1 MKNFH
6 NRMVGLKLETLKIK
20 AFLLVA
26 KYKNFSLAAKEL
38 SYTPSALSH
47 IADSLENEL
56 GVKLFNRTRKG
67 VEITEE
73 GKKLYDYFLK
83 IAKAEEE
90 LYKASAN
97 IRVKRE
103 TELKIGAFSSLALHI
118 LPEILYG
125 FKQKYPQIN
134 VEILVDDNMHHWLKD
149 GLADIILADEPLGF
163 ENFCPLFE
171 EEYVAVVKED
181 NFKDIYEIDSHKL
194 YSNSYIRP
202 NEEFLDNYFD
212 YEKFHEVIPVNS
224 VENDTALYMVK
235 EGLGVTVVPKTS
247 ADNCP
252 NGLKTLKIKP
262 TVKRTVGVAYSKDSC
277 SLICEKFVQYIKK
290 EFVR

>member
-1 MKNFH
+1 MD
-6 NRMVGLKLETLKIK
+6 TLKIK

-56 GVKLFNRTRKG
+56 GVKLFIRTRKG
-67 VEITEE
+67 VEITAE
-73 GKKLYDYFLK
+73 GKKLHNYFLN
-83 IAKAEEE
+83 IAKAEEK
-90 LYKASAN
+90 LYSASAS
-97 IRVKRE
+97 IRGEKE

-118 LPEILYG
+118 LPEILYE
-125 FKQKYPQIN
+125 FKQKYPQIK
-134 VEILVDDNMHHWLKD
+134 VEILVDDNMKNWLEN

-171 EEYVAVVKED
+171 EEYVAVVREND
-181 NFKDIYEIDSHKL
+181 FKDINEIDAHQL

-202 NEEFLDNYFD
+202 TEEFLNNYFD
-212 YEKFHEVIPVNS
+212 YEKFAEVIPVNS

-262 TVKRTVGVAYSKDSC
+262 TVKRTVGVAYNKDSC

-290 EFVR
+290 EFAH

>member
-1 MKNFH
+1 MD
-6 NRMVGLKLETLKIK
+6 TLKVK
-20 AFLLVA
+20 AFLFVA
-26 KYKNFSLAAKEL
+26 KHKNFSLAAKEL

-73 GKKLYDYFLK
+73 GEKLYNYFLK

-90 LYKASAN
+90 LYKASLN
-97 IRVKRE
+97 IREKRE
-103 TELKIGAFSSLALHI
+103 SELKIGTFSSLALHF

-125 FKQKYPQIN
+125 FKQRYPQ
-134 VEILVDDNMHHWLKD
+134 VKVTILVDDNMHNWLAE
-149 GLADIILADEPLGF
+149 GLADIILADELLITK
-163 ENFCPLFE
+163 NFYPLFE
-171 EEYVAVVKED
+171 EEYVAVVKEED
-181 NFKDIYEIDSHKL
+181 FKGITEIEAHKL

-212 YEKFHEVIPVNS
+212 YEKFIEVIPVNS

-235 EGLGVTVVPKTS
+235 EGLGVTVVPSMSTN
-247 ADNCP
+247 NCP
-252 NGLKTLKIKP
+252 NGLKILKIKP
-262 TVKRTVGVAYSKDSC
+262 TVKRTVGVAYNKDSC
-277 SLICEKFVQYIKK
+277 SLICEKFIQYIKK

>member
-1 MKNFH
+1 MD
-6 NRMVGLKLETLKIK
+6 TLKIK

-47 IADSLENEL
+47 IADSLEDEL
-56 GVKLFNRTRKG
+56 GVKLFIRTRKG
-67 VEITEE
+67 VEITEDGE
-73 GKKLYDYFLK
+73 KLYNYFLNF
-83 IAKAEEE
+83 AKAEEK
-90 LYKASAN
+90 LYSASAS
-97 IRVKRE
+97 IRGEKE

-125 FKQKYPQIN
+125 FKQKYPQIK
-134 VEILVDDNMHHWLKD
+134 VEIFVDDNMHNWLEN
-149 GLADIILADEPLGF
+149 GLADIILADEPLGY

-181 NFKDIYEIDSHKL
+181 SFIGIDEIDAHKL

-202 NEEFLDNYFD
+202 NEEFLDDYFD
-212 YEKFHEVIPVNS
+212 YEKFSEVIPVNS

-262 TVKRTVGVAYSKDSC
+262 TVKRTVGVAYNKDSC
-277 SLICEKFVQYIKK
+277 SLICEKFVQYIRK
-290 EFVR
+290 EFPR